1 MCQKEYRLSKNDFKV
16 GEKHEKDCNGR
27 TEKK

>member
-16 GEKHEKDCNGR
+16 GGNYEKAYNGR